1 MFDRCSIVL
10 AHSNKWCRIDG
21 PPAFAEGKG
30 KGGGSAVAEPAHRQL
45 RCHGSAHPT
54 AGAMYMAVRTR
65 PLAHGPVLAH
75 LAKHQGPL
83 LQGSSQ
89 KAEKQSAP
97 GAGLPVAPQSQ
108 LPSPRQA
115 RRRPSRTLRRQRR
128 RCSRPIADRGAT
140 AAPAAVGNRETQ
152 ATGRLGF
159 RRSQLRMA
167 FESRRIS
174 ERRETTIQI
183 SIQLRCNVEKRFCLI
198 ENSPGEAN

>member
-1 MFDRCSIVL
+1 MDR
-10 AHSNKWCRIDG
+10 
-21 PPAFAEGKG
+21 PASRRRQGKKRG
-30 KGGGSAVAEPAHRQL
+30 FAVAEPAHRQL

-54 AGAMYMAVRTR
+54 AGAMYMAVRIR
-65 PLAHGPVLAH
+65 PPAHGPVLAH

-128 RCSRPIADRGAT
+128 RRSRPIADRGAT

-174 ERRETTIQI
+174 ERERPPYKFPYSCAVT
-183 SIQLRCNVEKRFCLI
+183 
-198 ENSPGEAN
+198 